1 MTQPNAALS
10 YHIGDV
16 VTLMDSTTGKNLLRP
31 ALVLADTGDDDIV
44 IARITTHQ
52 TRDSSDVNIRNWSI
66 RTFSKWHRAL
76 LVRKNRHSRESG
88 SPEVLVAGAL
98 DSRLRGNDG
107 RTLKRPCWSIAGLDR
122 QSVARPHKLATIA
135 KRLVRQKVG
144 SLSFVDL
151 QEVRTSFG
159 LLGI

>member
-52 TRDSSDVNIRNWSI
+52 TRDSSDVNIRNWSM
-66 RTFSKWHRAL
+66 
-76 LVRKNRHSRESG
+76 
-88 SPEVLVAGAL
+88 
-98 DSRLRGNDG
+98 
-107 RTLKRPCWSIAGLDR
+107 AGLDR

-135 KRLVRQKVG
+135 KRLVGQKVG
-144 SLSFVDL
+144 SLSLVDL